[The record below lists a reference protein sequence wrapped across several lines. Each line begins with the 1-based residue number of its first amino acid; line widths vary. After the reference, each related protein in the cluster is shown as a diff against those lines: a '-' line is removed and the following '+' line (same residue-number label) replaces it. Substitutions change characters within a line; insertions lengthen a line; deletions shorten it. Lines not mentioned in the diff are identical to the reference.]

1 MTEHVA
7 VESAKSTGA
16 IVPAIARP
24 GFILVGALVIGFL
37 VEALLHGQPIGVGY
51 AVAALV
57 VVAGWLILGRGLE
70 LRPSRSAL
78 VMLAALAIISVMAAW
93 RASPAL
99 RAVDVLVGLGL
110 VLLIAAI
117 YLRGRLPG
125 LSLTDYGMA
134 LVLGGIAA
142 LIQPFVLLFSDLPKA
157 RRAPK
162 ADRHRRQQLAPVVA
176 GLLLALPLLLVFG
189 ALFASADPVFAA
201 YLRQLFDWDINFA
214 DLIGRLVLSVMLSWT
229 TLGLARHAFTDD
241 SAAEKVLQVG
251 RPDWLRIGGVEA
263 ITVLALLNALFV
275 SFVAVQ
281 AVYLFGGA
289 DTLART
295 GLTYSEYAR
304 RGFFELVTV
313 AALVLSL
320 ILLADWLA
328 QPAPPRARRVISS
341 LHGLLVLLTL
351 AILASALQRMR
362 LYQAEYG
369 LTELRLYT
377 TAFMCWLAAVLIWLV
392 ITALARPAHP
402 ASEDLGRR
410 RFAFGAFVAG
420 LVVVIGLN
428 LLNPDALIART
439 NLARA
444 AAGVG
449 QPLDAAYLTQTLSAD
464 AAPTLVAGLAGITD
478 ADARAQLACGL
489 QVQAERLQ
497 RQAARLSWRGTT
509 WGGVAARRALTAAEA
524 DLAHGAERC
533 SLWFS
538 QGRSD

>member
-1 MTEHVA
+1 
-7 VESAKSTGA
+7 
-16 IVPAIARP
+16 
-24 GFILVGALVIGFL
+24 
-37 VEALLHGQPIGVGY
+37 LLHGQPIGVGY

-70 LRPSRSAL
+70 LRPGRSAL
-78 VMLAALAIISVMAAW
+78 VMLAALAIISALAAW

-117 YLRGRLPG
+117 YLRGWLPR
-125 LSLTDYGMA
+125 LSLTDYLMA

-142 LIQPFVLLFSDLPKA
+142 LIQPFMLLFSDLPTA

-162 ADRHRRQQLAPVVA
+162 TGRRKLAPVTT

-201 YLRQLFDWDINFA
+201 YLHQLFDWNIDFA
-214 DLIGRLVLSVMLSWT
+214 DLIGRLILSLMLSWAA
-229 TLGLARHAFTDD
+229 LGLARHAFTGD
-241 SAAEKVLQVG
+241 SAAEKAVQIG
-251 RPDWLRIGGVEA
+251 RPDWLRVGGVEV

-295 GLTYSEYAR
+295 GLTHSEYAR
-304 RGFFELVTV
+304 RGFFELVAV

-328 QPAPPRARRVISS
+328 QPAPLRARRGISF

-351 AILASALQRMR
+351 VILASALQRMR

-377 TAFMCWLAAVLIWLV
+377 TAFMFWLAAVLIWLV
-392 ITALARPAHP
+392 VTALARSVRPAV
-402 ASEDLGRR
+402 EDLGRR

-420 LVVVIGLN
+420 LILVLGLN

-464 AAPTLVAGLAGITD
+464 AVPTLVAGLAGISD

-489 QVQAERLQ
+489 QRRAETLERE
-497 RQAARLSWRGTT
+497 ATRLSWRGTT
-509 WGGVAARRALTAAEA
+509 WGEVAARRALAAAAA

-533 SLWFS
+533 TFWS
-538 QGRSD
+538 SDQVQK